1 MTEEMLNMDFSKPTR
16 QSYVAIIMILY
27 KVYQRFIK
35 QFWYVLIPMFVGK
48 KENFNYFLFG
58 LIVIA
63 IILAIYSVISFFRY
77 RFHVEGD
84 EFIVEK
90 GVFSR
95 KKIIIPFDRIQS
107 INFKQNL
114 VHQIFSVVGLEI
126 DTAGTSKKEFDFDA
140 LSMSKSETLRDY
152 IFQKKVSEDF
162 IKEEAIIS
170 NKIQKTEKL
179 LMQLSFGDLIKI
191 GVTQNHFKSFAL
203 VLLFA
208 FGAMG
213 QLKDIGIELDKYE
226 EVAEENLLKL
236 GAIFMAILIV
246 FVLVFFVIVSIVI
259 TVLRF
264 FDLKFLRIKNGFKLE
279 HGLFNRNEISVMDN
293 KMQTLKWSD
302 NLLRKVL
309 KLFTVQINL
318 ASSAA
323 VQKKTAIIIP
333 GAKKSDINNI
343 KSYYFPENYANI
355 KEFHKSD
362 KYYLRRRVMIIL
374 SIFLIF
380 CGILVGLDHYNDLES
395 LSGSIFLLALIFGYF
410 VVTSFLKYS
419 KLKYSINEEIIQ
431 INSGIF
437 GNRYAV
443 YPIYKLQGVSIRQS
457 PAQLRKGLANLLIYS
472 SSGVDRIRY
481 IDREKAQQ
489 LRDFILFQIENTQKQ
504 WM

>member
-1 MTEEMLNMDFSKPTR
+1 MTEGMLNIDFSKPTR

-27 KVYQRFIK
+27 RVYQRFIK

-63 IILAIYSVISFFRY
+63 VLLAIYSVISFFRY
-77 RFHVEGD
+77 RFHVEDD
-84 EFIVEK
+84 EFIVER

-107 INFKQNL
+107 VNFKQNL
-114 VHQIFSVVGLEI
+114 VHQIFNVVGLEI

-140 LSMSKSETLRDY
+140 LSMSKSKALRDY
-152 IFQKKVSEDF
+152 IFQNKASENL
-162 IKEEAIIS
+162 IKEES
-170 NKIQKTEKL
+170 EEEDKVQKPVKL

-191 GVTQNHFKSFAL
+191 GITQNHFKSFAL

-213 QLKDIGIELDKYE
+213 QLKDIGIELDKYG

-236 GAIFMAILIV
+236 SAIFMAILAV

-264 FDLKFLRIKNGFKLE
+264 FDLRFLRIKNGFKLE

-293 KMQTLKWSD
+293 KMQALKWSD

-323 VQKKTAIIIP
+323 VQKKTAIVIP

-343 KSYYFPENYANI
+343 KSYYFSENYANI
-355 KEFHKSD
+355 NELYGAD
-362 KYYLRRRVMIIL
+362 KYYLRRKITIIL
-374 SIFLIF
+374 SIFLTL
-380 CGILVGLDHYNDLES
+380 CGILISVNRCHGVE
-395 LSGSIFLLALIFGYF
+395 FLWNFILILVFIFGYF
-410 VVTSFLKYS
+410 ITTSFLKYG
-419 KLKYSINEEIIQ
+419 KLKYGINEEIIQ

-457 PAQLRKGLANLLIYS
+457 PAQHRKGLANLVIYS
-472 SSGVDRIRY
+472 SSGVDMIKY

>member
-1 MTEEMLNMDFSKPTR
+1 MTEGMLNINFSKPTR

-27 KVYQRFIK
+27 RVYQRFIK

-48 KENFNYFLFG
+48 KENVNYFLFG

-63 IILAIYSVISFFRY
+63 VLLAIYSIISFFRY
-77 RFHVEGD
+77 RFHVKDD
-84 EFIVEK
+84 EFVVER
-90 GVFSR
+90 GVFSK

-107 INFKQNL
+107 VNFKQNL
-114 VHQIFSVVGLEI
+114 VHQVFNVVGLEI

-140 LSMSKSETLRDY
+140 LSMSKSEALRDY
-152 IFQKKVSEDF
+152 IFQSKASDDL
-162 IKEEAIIS
+162 IKEGAEVE
-170 NKIQKTEKL
+170 NKEQKSPKL
-179 LMQLSFGDLIKI
+179 LMQLSFGNLVKI

-213 QLKDIGIELDKYE
+213 QLEDIGIELDKYG

-236 GAIFMAILIV
+236 GAIFMGILAV
-246 FVLVFFVIVSIVI
+246 FVLIFFVIVSVVI
-259 TVLRF
+259 TVFKF
-264 FDLKFLRIKNGFKLE
+264 FDLRFLRIKNGFKLE

-293 KMQTLKWSD
+293 KMQALKWSD
-302 NLLRKVL
+302 NLLRKIL
-309 KLFTVQINL
+309 KLFTIQINL
-318 ASSAA
+318 ASSAT
-323 VQKKTAIIIP
+323 VQKKTAIVIP

-343 KSYYFPENYANI
+343 KSYYFSENYANI
-355 KEFHKSD
+355 SEFYESD
-362 KYYLRRRVMIIL
+362 KYYLRRRITIIL
-374 SIFLIF
+374 SIFLML
-380 CGILVGLDHYNDLES
+380 CGILVGLDYYQDLEFF
-395 LSGSIFLLALIFGYF
+395 GKSIFILTLIFAYF
-410 VVTSFLKYS
+410 IATSFLKYG
-419 KLKYSINEEIIQ
+419 KLKYGINEEIIQ

-457 PAQLRKGLANLLIYS
+457 PAQLRKGLANLDIYS
-472 SSGVDRIRY
+472 SSGVDTIRY
-481 IDREKAQQ
+481 IHREKAQQ